1 MKSFSARFVL
11 VFQANNEKEALN
23 YIKKLETKF
32 QDCVDNLYVELDK
45 PVLDKKAIENTFPN
59 VWW

>member
-11 VFQANNEKEALN
+11 VFQANNEKEAFE
-23 YIKKLETKF
+23 YIKALETKF
-32 QDCVDNLYVELDK
+32 QDCVDNLYIEIDK
-45 PVLDKKAIENTFPN
+45 PILDKKVIENTFPN